1 MKSFALTTVD
11 NPYDPITDFDNW
23 QKFDEIV
30 LGYNSLS
37 YLGRIAKTSN
47 AFSDEDYDLFVEL
60 AMDEIVKYN
69 PTLYKKVV
77 KETD

>member
-23 QKFDEIV
+23 QKFDERV

-37 YLGRIAKTSN
+37 YLGRITKTSN

-60 AMDEIVKYN
+60 AIDEIVKYN